1 MDFYKEMGY
10 FIYIVMAN
18 SIIYYSN
25 AFFGTYPILNILAIY
40 DSLHIYSTER
50 LMPLIDRA
58 LC

>member
-50 LMPLIDRA
+50 LDAFDR
-58 LC
+58 